1 MDNELKTKRKI
12 FFVLFISVFSCMLGV
27 GTIVPIL
34 PIYAETLGASGLWLG
49 AIFAGFSLSRIVFM
63 PLIGKFSDRMGRKR
77 FIALGLLIYTL
88 SSLGFIYANN
98 VQALTLVRII
108 QGFSSAMILPIAM
121 AFIGDISPPGK
132 EASYMGI
139 ITVAL
144 FLGFGGGPILG
155 GITKDL
161 FTIEADFMVM
171 GGLCLIAF
179 FLVLIYLPRSSSIHK
194 NAPPLDIPFTAMLQS
209 RSVMGICF
217 YRFASAF
224 CRGSIMA
231 FLPLYA
237 HNALKLN
244 GSQIGLVTA
253 SSILLTAVL
262 QLPFGKLADRLNRK
276 MLVLWGSILYFSI
289 VPLIPY
295 TLNFSQILLLNIIL
309 GFFGALSLPAASA
322 MILREGK
329 QFGMGSTMAIFNV
342 AMSAGLAVG
351 PVVSGIILDLLGLP
365 EVFYCCTILG
375 LLGTG
380 IVAWFFQKTPA

>member
-194 NAPPLDIPFTAMLQS
+194 NAPPLDIPFTTMLQS

-289 VPLIPY
+289 IPLIPY

>member
-121 AFIGDISPPGK
+121 AYIGDISPPGK
-132 EASYMGI
+132 EATYMGI

-194 NAPPLDIPFTAMLQS
+194 NAPPLDIPFTTMLQS

-289 VPLIPY
+289 IPLIPY

>member
-121 AFIGDISPPGK
+121 AYIGDISPPGK
-132 EASYMGI
+132 EATYMGI

-161 FTIEADFMVM
+161 FTIEADFLVM

-194 NAPPLDIPFTAMLQS
+194 NAPPLDIPFTTMLQS

-351 PVVSGIILDLLGLP
+351 PLVSGIILDLLGLP
-365 EVFYCCTILG
+365 EVFYGCTILG

>member
-1 MDNELKTKRKI
+1 MDSELKTKRKI

-49 AIFAGFSLSRIVFM
+49 AIFAGFSLSRIVSM

-121 AFIGDISPPGK
+121 AYIGDISPPGK
-132 EASYMGI
+132 EATYMGI

-155 GITKDL
+155 GVTKDL

-171 GGLCLIAF
+171 GGLCFIAF

-194 NAPPLDIPFTAMLQS
+194 NAPPLDIPFTTMLQS

-289 VPLIPY
+289 IPLIPY

-351 PVVSGIILDLLGLP
+351 PLVSGIILDLLGLP
-365 EVFYCCTILG
+365 EVFYSCTILG

-380 IVAWFFQKTPA
+380 IVAWFFQKTPE

>member
-132 EASYMGI
+132 EATYMGI

-194 NAPPLDIPFTAMLQS
+194 NAPPLDIPFTTMLQS

-289 VPLIPY
+289 IPLIPY

>member
-132 EASYMGI
+132 EATYMGI

-194 NAPPLDIPFTAMLQS
+194 NAPPLDIPFTTMLQS

-289 VPLIPY
+289 IPLIPY

-329 QFGMGSTMAIFNV
+329 QFVMGSTMAIFNV

>member
-1 MDNELKTKRKI
+1 
-12 FFVLFISVFSCMLGV
+12 MLGV

-194 NAPPLDIPFTAMLQS
+194 NAPPLDIPFTTMLQS
-209 RSVMGICF
+209 QSVMGICF

-289 VPLIPY
+289 IPLIPY

>member
-121 AFIGDISPPGK
+121 AYIGDISPPGK
-132 EASYMGI
+132 EATYMGI

-161 FTIEADFMVM
+161 FTIEADFLVM

-194 NAPPLDIPFTAMLQS
+194 NAPPLDIPFTTMLQS

-224 CRGSIMA
+224 CRGSIMV

-289 VPLIPY
+289 IPLIPY

-351 PVVSGIILDLLGLP
+351 PLVSGIILDLLGLP
-365 EVFYCCTILG
+365 EVFYGCTILS

-380 IVAWFFQKTPA
+380 IVAWFFQKTPE

>member
-121 AFIGDISPPGK
+121 AYIGDISPPGK
-132 EASYMGI
+132 EATYMGI

-161 FTIEADFMVM
+161 FTIEADFLVM

-194 NAPPLDIPFTAMLQS
+194 NAPPLDIPFTTMLQS

-224 CRGSIMA
+224 CRGSIMV

-289 VPLIPY
+289 IPLIPY

-351 PVVSGIILDLLGLP
+351 PLVSGIILDLLGLP